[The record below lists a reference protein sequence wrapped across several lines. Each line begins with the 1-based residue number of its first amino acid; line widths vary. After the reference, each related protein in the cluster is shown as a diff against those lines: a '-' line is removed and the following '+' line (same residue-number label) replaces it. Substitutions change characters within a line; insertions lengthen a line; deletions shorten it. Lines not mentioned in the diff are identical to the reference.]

1 MTFEGNLKHFS
12 SFCCPCPSFQQ
23 FFVVFILPDRLWY
36 WTIGLK
42 SVVWGYRKFNIFY
55 MWAYLLVQIQM
66 CVYCTSSVDHDSLL
80 AYFIKVHFFRVS
92 FSKYLSPVWF
102 LCCWIENYIY
112 VWYNNKHTFN
122 SLKIFFK
129 DLCMSRARLIL
140 K

>member
-42 SVVWGYRKFNIFY
+42 SVVREYRKFNIFY

-66 CVYCTSSVDHDSLL
+66 CVYCTASLDHDSLL

-92 FSKYLSPVWF
+92 FSKCLYGFYAAELRIILMYGIIINTHLNLWKYFS
-102 LCCWIENYIY
+102 
-112 VWYNNKHTFN
+112 
-122 SLKIFFK
+122 KICACHALGLF
-129 DLCMSRARLIL
+129 
-140 K
+140 